1 VSVLAEIKDTEN
13 RQLNG
18 AQAIIACLELEQVD
32 TVFSY
37 PGGAVLSI
45 FEALRESNKIKN
57 VLTRT
62 EQGATHAASGY
73 ARASGKA
80 GVCIATSGP
89 GATNLVTG
97 LATAYMDSIP
107 MVAITG
113 QVSTAMIGTDA
124 FQEIDITG
132 ITRPI
137 VKHSYLVTNVN
148 DLPQVIKEAFY
159 LATTGRPGPVLV
171 DVPKNV
177 ADSLCKAAIP
187 GQIDLPGYK
196 PTFKGHQLK
205 IQNACKLLQAA
216 KKPLIYAGGGVISAR
231 AEELLQ
237 KLAHRLDAPVAVTL
251 LGKAAYPFRDGY
263 YIGML
268 GIHGAP
274 AANLAVSECDVL
286 LAVGARFDD
295 RVTGNVAEFAKEAK
309 IIHVDVDPAEIGK
322 NVPAD
327 VPIVGDAAAIIEVML
342 DFLEQS
348 EHDVWRA
355 KIESWRPLH
364 SDAYDAN
371 LAGAANGQLHFREVL
386 QALNRQTKGKA
397 VVTTDVGQHQMV
409 AAQFYHA
416 RQGGGFISSGGLG
429 TMGYGLPAAVGA
441 QLARPEALVVCI
453 TGDGSFQMTM
463 NELATAKAQRLPIK
477 VILSNNSNLGM
488 VRQLQKYYSEEHY
501 FGIDLEG
508 NPDFA
513 KIAEAYDMA
522 YFRLERPEDVEATLQ
537 AALACDRL
545 TLVECLIA
553 KEEMVYPMVLNGK
566 GLSEMVV
573 AE

>member
-1 VSVLAEIKDTEN
+1 MEN
-13 RQLNG
+13 MMNEPAKPEKNG
-18 AQAIIACLELEQVD
+18 AQVIIECLELEGVD

-45 FEALRESNKIKN
+45 FEALRASERIHN

-73 ARASGKA
+73 ARVKGRP

-137 VKHSYLVTNVN
+137 VKHSYLVTQVE
-148 DLPQVIKEAFY
+148 DLPEVIREAFY
-159 LATTGRPGPVLV
+159 LAGTGRPGPVLI

-177 ADSLCKAAIP
+177 ADAVCRAEIP
-187 GQIDLPGYK
+187 GEINLPGYK
-196 PTFKGHQLK
+196 PTFKGHRLK
-205 IQNACKLLQAA
+205 IQNACKVLQGAR
-216 KKPLIYAGGGVISAR
+216 KPLIYAGGGVVSSG
-231 AEELLQ
+231 AEEVLQ
-237 KLAHRLDAPVAVTL
+237 NLAHRLDAPVAVTL
-251 LGKAAYPFRDGY
+251 MGKAAYPFRDGY

-295 RVTGNVAEFAKEAK
+295 RVTANVNEFAREAK

-322 NVPAD
+322 NVASD
-327 VPIVGDAAAIIEVML
+327 VPIVGDAGAILTDML
-342 DFLEQS
+342 EFLEPAKHES
-348 EHDVWRA
+348 WRA
-355 KIESWRPLH
+355 KIESWRALT
-364 SDAYDAN
+364 SDAYDTAE
-371 LAGAANGQLHFREVL
+371 AGGSLHLREVIRS
-386 QALNRQTKGKA
+386 LNRLTKGKA
-397 VVTTDVGQHQMV
+397 IVTTDVGQHQMA

-416 RQGGGFISSGGLG
+416 RRRGGFISSGGLG

-441 QLARPEALVVCI
+441 KLAAREDTVCCV

-463 NELATAKAQRLPIK
+463 NELATAKAEGLPIK
-477 VILSNNSNLGM
+477 IILSNNSNLGM
-488 VRQLQKYYSEEHY
+488 VRQLQKYYSQERY

-508 NPDFA
+508 NPEFR

-522 YFRLERPEDVEATLQ
+522 YLRVEKPEEIEPALTE
-537 AALACDRL
+537 ALANGRL
-545 TLVECLIA
+545 TLVECIIP
-553 KEEMVYPMVLNGK
+553 KEEMVYPMVLNGQA
-566 GLSEMVV
+566 LSNMVV
-573 AE
+573 AERT

>member
-1 VSVLAEIKDTEN
+1 MSTLAAGKI
-13 RQLNG
+13 NG
-18 AQAIIACLELEQVD
+18 AQAIIACLELENVD

-45 FEALRESNKIKN
+45 FEALRESKQIKN

-73 ARASGKA
+73 ARASAGAKA

-107 MVAITG
+107 LVAITG

-159 LATTGRPGPVLV
+159 LATTGRPGPILI

-177 ADSLCKAAIP
+177 ADSICKAEIP
-187 GQIDLPGYK
+187 GRIDLPGYK
-196 PTFKGHQLK
+196 PTFTGHRLK
-205 IQNACKLLQAA
+205 IQNACKLLQEA
-216 KKPLIYAGGGVISAR
+216 KKPLIYAGGGVVSAG

-237 KLAHRLDAPVAVTL
+237 NLAHRLDAPVAVTL
-251 LGKAAYPFRDGY
+251 MGKAAYPFRDGY
-263 YIGML
+263 FIGML

-286 LAVGARFDD
+286 LAIGARFDD
-295 RVTGNVAEFAKEAK
+295 RVTANVAEFAKEAR

-322 NVPAD
+322 NVTSE

-342 DFLEQS
+342 EFLDPA
-348 EHDVWRA
+348 EHTAWRA

-364 SDAYDAN
+364 SDVYEKAN
-371 LAGAANGQLHFREVL
+371 TGGQLHFREVI
-386 QALNRQTKGKA
+386 AELNRQTKGKA
-397 VVTTDVGQHQMV
+397 IVTTDVGQHQIV
-409 AAQFYHA
+409 AAQFYQA
-416 RQGGGFISSGGLG
+416 RHRGGFISSGGLG
-429 TMGYGLPAAVGA
+429 TMGYGFPAAVGA
-441 QLARPEALVVCI
+441 QLAARGEQVVCI

-463 NELATAKAQRLPIK
+463 NELATAKAHNLPIK

-488 VRQLQKYYSEEHY
+488 VRQLQKYYVQGNY

-522 YFRLERPEDVEATLQ
+522 YFRLERPEDIETTLQ
-537 AALACDRL
+537 AALAGNRL

-553 KEEMVYPMVLNGK
+553 KEEMVFPMVLNGTR
-566 GLSEMVV
+566 LTDMVV
-573 AE
+573 AD

>member
-1 VSVLAEIKDTEN
+1 MSAEKI
-13 RQLNG
+13 NG
-18 AQAIIACLELEQVD
+18 AQAIIACLELENVD

-45 FEALRESNKIKN
+45 FDALRESKKIKN

-73 ARASGKA
+73 ARASAGAKA

-107 MVAITG
+107 LVAITG

-159 LATTGRPGPVLV
+159 LATTGRPGPVLI

-177 ADSLCKAAIP
+177 ADSVCRAEIP
-187 GQIDLPGYK
+187 GKIDLPGYK
-196 PTFKGHQLK
+196 PTFKGHRLK
-205 IQNACKLLQAA
+205 IQNACKLLQEA
-216 KKPLIYAGGGVISAR
+216 KKPLIYAGGGVISAC

-237 KLAHRLDAPVAVTL
+237 NLAHRLDAPVAVTL
-251 LGKAAYPFRDGY
+251 MGKAAYPFRDGY
-263 YIGML
+263 FIGML

-286 LAVGARFDD
+286 LAIGARFDD
-295 RVTGNVAEFAKEAK
+295 RVTANLADFAKEAK

-322 NVPAD
+322 NVAAD

-342 DFLEQS
+342 EFLDAA
-348 EHDVWRA
+348 EHTAWRA

-364 SDAYDAN
+364 SDVYEKAT
-371 LAGAANGQLHFREVL
+371 AGNQLHFREVI
-386 QALNRQTKGKA
+386 AELNRQTKGKA
-397 VVTTDVGQHQMV
+397 IVTTDVGQHQMV
-409 AAQFYHA
+409 AAQFYHT
-416 RQGGGFISSGGLG
+416 RHKGGFISSGGLG
-429 TMGYGLPAAVGA
+429 TMGYGFPAAVGA
-441 QLARPEALVVCI
+441 QLAAPGEQVVCI

-463 NELATAKAQRLPIK
+463 NELATAKAHNLPII

-488 VRQLQKYYSEEHY
+488 VRQLQKYYVQGNY

-508 NPDFA
+508 NPNFA

-522 YFRLERPEDVEATLQ
+522 YFRLERPEDIAATLQ
-537 AALACDRL
+537 TALAGKRL
-545 TLVECLIA
+545 TLLECVIA
-553 KEEMVYPMVLNGK
+553 KEEMVYPMVLNGT
-566 GLSEMVV
+566 GLTDMVV
-573 AE
+573 AD

>member
-1 VSVLAEIKDTEN
+1 M
-13 RQLNG
+13 NG
-18 AQAIIACLELEQVD
+18 AQAIIACLELEDVD

-45 FEALRESNKIKN
+45 FEALRESKQIKN

-73 ARASGKA
+73 ARASAGAKA

-107 MVAITG
+107 LVAITG

-159 LATTGRPGPVLV
+159 LATTGRPGPVLI

-177 ADSLCKAAIP
+177 ADSICKAEIP
-187 GQIDLPGYK
+187 GRIDLPGYK
-196 PTFKGHQLK
+196 PTFKGHRLK
-205 IQNACKLLQAA
+205 IQNACKLLQEA
-216 KKPLIYAGGGVISAR
+216 KKPLIYAGGGVVSAG

-237 KLAHRLDAPVAVTL
+237 NLAHRLDAPVAVTL
-251 LGKAAYPFRDGY
+251 MGKAAYPFRDGY
-263 YIGML
+263 FIGML

-286 LAVGARFDD
+286 LAIGARFDD
-295 RVTGNVAEFAKEAK
+295 RVTANVAEFAKEAR

-322 NVPAD
+322 NVTSE

-342 DFLEQS
+342 EFLDPA
-348 EHDVWRA
+348 EHTAWRA

-364 SDAYDAN
+364 SDVYEKAN
-371 LAGAANGQLHFREVL
+371 TGGQLHFREVI
-386 QALNRQTKGKA
+386 AELNRQTKGKA
-397 VVTTDVGQHQMV
+397 IVTTDVGQHQMV
-409 AAQFYHA
+409 AAQFYQA
-416 RQGGGFISSGGLG
+416 RHRGGFISSGGLG
-429 TMGYGLPAAVGA
+429 TMGYGFPAAVGA
-441 QLARPEALVVCI
+441 QLAAQGEQVVCI

-463 NELATAKAQRLPIK
+463 NELATAKAHNLPIK

-488 VRQLQKYYSEEHY
+488 VRQLQKYYVQGNY

-522 YFRLERPEDVEATLQ
+522 YFRLERPEDIEETLR
-537 AALACDRL
+537 AALACNRL

-553 KEEMVYPMVLNGK
+553 KEEMVFPMVLNGTR
-566 GLSEMVV
+566 LTDMVV
-573 AE
+573 AD

>member
-1 VSVLAEIKDTEN
+1 M
-13 RQLNG
+13 NG
-18 AQAIIACLELEQVD
+18 AQAIIACLELENVD

-45 FEALRESNKIKN
+45 FEALRQSKQIKN

-73 ARASGKA
+73 ARASGQA

-107 MVAITG
+107 LVAITG
-113 QVSTAMIGTDA
+113 QVSTSMIGTDA

-137 VKHSYLVTNVN
+137 VKHSYLVTEVN

-159 LATTGRPGPVLV
+159 LATTGRPGPVLI

-177 ADSLCKAAIP
+177 ADSLCQAEIP
-187 GQIDLPGYK
+187 GKIDLPGYK
-196 PTFKGHQLK
+196 PTFKGHRLK
-205 IQNACKLLQAA
+205 IQNACKVLQEA
-216 KKPLIYAGGGVISAR
+216 KRPLIYAGGGVISAG

-237 KLAHRLDAPVAVTL
+237 NLAHRLDAPVAVTL
-251 LGKAAYPFRDGY
+251 MGKAAYPFRDGY
-263 YIGML
+263 FIGML

-274 AANLAVSECDVL
+274 AANLAVSQCDVL

-295 RVTGNVAEFAKEAK
+295 RVTANVADFAKDAT

-322 NVPAD
+322 NVMSD

-342 DFLEQS
+342 EFLDPA
-348 EHDVWRA
+348 EHTAWRA
-355 KIESWRPLH
+355 KIESWRPLR
-364 SDAYDAN
+364 SDVYEPVKGSSQ
-371 LAGAANGQLHFREVL
+371 AGELHLRDVIAE
-386 QALNRQTKGKA
+386 LNRQTRGKA
-397 VVTTDVGQHQMV
+397 IVTTDVGQHQMV
-409 AAQFYHA
+409 AAQFYYA
-416 RQGGGFISSGGLG
+416 RHKGGFISSGGLG
-429 TMGYGLPAAVGA
+429 TMGYGFPAAVGA
-441 QLARPEALVVCI
+441 QLAAPGEQVVCV

-463 NELATAKAQRLPIK
+463 NELATAKAHSLPIK

-488 VRQLQKYYSEEHY
+488 VRQLQKYYVDGNY
-501 FGIDLEG
+501 FGVDLEG

-522 YFRLERPEDVEATLQ
+522 YFRLERPEDIAPTLQ
-537 AALACDRL
+537 AALASKKL

-553 KEEMVYPMVLNGK
+553 KEEMVYPMVLNGT
-566 GLSEMVV
+566 GLTDMVV

>member
-1 VSVLAEIKDTEN
+1 MSAEKI
-13 RQLNG
+13 NG
-18 AQAIIACLELEQVD
+18 AQAIIACLELENVD

-45 FEALRESNKIKN
+45 FDALRESKKIKN

-73 ARASGKA
+73 ARASAGAKA

-107 MVAITG
+107 LVAITG

-159 LATTGRPGPVLV
+159 LATTGRPGPVLI

-177 ADSLCKAAIP
+177 ADSVCRAEIP
-187 GQIDLPGYK
+187 GKIDLPGYK
-196 PTFKGHQLK
+196 PTFKGHRLK
-205 IQNACKLLQAA
+205 IQNACKLLQEA
-216 KKPLIYAGGGVISAR
+216 KKPLIYAGGGVISAC

-237 KLAHRLDAPVAVTL
+237 NLAHRLDAPVAVTL
-251 LGKAAYPFRDGY
+251 MGKAAYPFRDGY
-263 YIGML
+263 FIGML

-286 LAVGARFDD
+286 LAIGARFDD
-295 RVTGNVAEFAKEAK
+295 RVTANLADFAREAK

-322 NVPAD
+322 NVAAD

-342 DFLEQS
+342 EFLDAA
-348 EHDVWRA
+348 EHTAWRA

-364 SDAYDAN
+364 SDVYEKAM
-371 LAGAANGQLHFREVL
+371 AGNQLHFREVI
-386 QALNRQTKGKA
+386 AELNRQTKGKA
-397 VVTTDVGQHQMV
+397 IVTTDVGQHQMV
-409 AAQFYHA
+409 AAQFYHT
-416 RQGGGFISSGGLG
+416 RHKGGFISSGGLG
-429 TMGYGLPAAVGA
+429 TMGYGFPAAVGA
-441 QLARPEALVVCI
+441 QLAAPGEQVVCI

-463 NELATAKAQRLPIK
+463 NELATAKAHNLPII

-488 VRQLQKYYSEEHY
+488 VRQLQKYYVQGNY

-522 YFRLERPEDVEATLQ
+522 YFRLERPEDIAATLQ
-537 AALACDRL
+537 AALAGKRL
-545 TLVECLIA
+545 TLLECVIA
-553 KEEMVYPMVLNGK
+553 KEEMVYPMVLNGT
-566 GLSEMVV
+566 GLTDMVV
-573 AE
+573 AD

>member
-1 VSVLAEIKDTEN
+1 MSAEKI
-13 RQLNG
+13 NG
-18 AQAIIACLELEQVD
+18 AQAIIACLELENVD

-45 FEALRESNKIKN
+45 FDALRESKKIKN

-73 ARASGKA
+73 ARASAGAKA

-107 MVAITG
+107 LVAITG

-159 LATTGRPGPVLV
+159 LATTGRPGPVLI

-177 ADSLCKAAIP
+177 ADSVCRAEIP
-187 GQIDLPGYK
+187 GKIDLPGYK
-196 PTFKGHQLK
+196 PTFKGHRLK
-205 IQNACKLLQAA
+205 IQNACKLLQEA
-216 KKPLIYAGGGVISAR
+216 KKPLIYAGGGVISAC

-237 KLAHRLDAPVAVTL
+237 NLAHRLDAPVAVTL
-251 LGKAAYPFRDGY
+251 MGKAAYPFRDGY
-263 YIGML
+263 FIGML

-286 LAVGARFDD
+286 LAIGARFDD
-295 RVTGNVAEFAKEAK
+295 RVTANLADFAREAK

-322 NVPAD
+322 NVAAD

-342 DFLEQS
+342 EFLDAA
-348 EHDVWRA
+348 EHTAWRA

-364 SDAYDAN
+364 SDVYEKAT
-371 LAGAANGQLHFREVL
+371 AGNQLHFREVITE
-386 QALNRQTKGKA
+386 LNRQTKGKA
-397 VVTTDVGQHQMV
+397 IVTTDVGQHQMV
-409 AAQFYHA
+409 AAQFYHT
-416 RQGGGFISSGGLG
+416 RHKGGFISSGGLG
-429 TMGYGLPAAVGA
+429 TMGYGFPAAVGA
-441 QLARPEALVVCI
+441 QLAAPGEQVVCI

-463 NELATAKAQRLPIK
+463 NELATAKAHNLPII

-488 VRQLQKYYSEEHY
+488 VRQLQKYYVQGNY

-508 NPDFA
+508 NPNFA

-522 YFRLERPEDVEATLQ
+522 YFRLERPEDIAATLQ
-537 AALACDRL
+537 TALAGKRL
-545 TLVECLIA
+545 TLLECVIA
-553 KEEMVYPMVLNGK
+553 KEEMVYPMVLNGT
-566 GLSEMVV
+566 GLTDMVV
-573 AE
+573 AD

>member
-1 VSVLAEIKDTEN
+1 MSAEKI
-13 RQLNG
+13 NG
-18 AQAIIACLELEQVD
+18 AQAIIACLELENVD

-45 FEALRESNKIKN
+45 FDALRESKKIKN

-73 ARASGKA
+73 ARASAGAKA

-107 MVAITG
+107 LVAITG

-159 LATTGRPGPVLV
+159 LATTGRPGPVLI

-177 ADSLCKAAIP
+177 ADSVCRAEIP
-187 GQIDLPGYK
+187 GKIDLPGYK
-196 PTFKGHQLK
+196 PSFKGHRLK
-205 IQNACKLLQAA
+205 IQNACKLLQEA
-216 KKPLIYAGGGVISAR
+216 KKPLIYAGGGVISAC

-237 KLAHRLDAPVAVTL
+237 NLAHRLDAPVAVTL
-251 LGKAAYPFRDGY
+251 MGKAAYPFRDGY
-263 YIGML
+263 FIGML

-286 LAVGARFDD
+286 LAIGARFDD
-295 RVTGNVAEFAKEAK
+295 RVTANLADFAREAK

-322 NVPAD
+322 NVAAD

-342 DFLEQS
+342 EFLDS
-348 EHDVWRA
+348 AEHTAWRA

-364 SDAYDAN
+364 SDVYEKAT
-371 LAGAANGQLHFREVL
+371 AGNQLHFREVI
-386 QALNRQTKGKA
+386 AELNRQTKGKA
-397 VVTTDVGQHQMV
+397 IVTTDVGQHQMV
-409 AAQFYHA
+409 AAQFYHT
-416 RQGGGFISSGGLG
+416 RHKGGFISSGGLG
-429 TMGYGLPAAVGA
+429 TMGYGFPAAVGA
-441 QLARPEALVVCI
+441 QLAAPGEQVVCI

-463 NELATAKAQRLPIK
+463 NELATAKAHNLPII

-488 VRQLQKYYSEEHY
+488 VRQLQKYYVQGNY

-508 NPDFA
+508 NPNFA

-522 YFRLERPEDVEATLQ
+522 YFRLERPEDIAATLQ
-537 AALACDRL
+537 AALAGKRL
-545 TLVECLIA
+545 TLLECVIA
-553 KEEMVYPMVLNGK
+553 KEEMVYPMVLNGT
-566 GLSEMVV
+566 GLTDMVV
-573 AE
+573 AD

>member
-1 VSVLAEIKDTEN
+1 MSVLAAEKI
-13 RQLNG
+13 NG
-18 AQAIIACLELEQVD
+18 AQAIIACLELENVD

-45 FEALRESNKIKN
+45 FEALRESKQIKN

-73 ARASGKA
+73 ARASLGAKA

-107 MVAITG
+107 LVAITG
-113 QVSTAMIGTDA
+113 QVSTSMIGTDA

-177 ADSLCKAAIP
+177 ADSLCKAEIP
-187 GQIDLPGYK
+187 GKIDLPGYK
-196 PTFKGHQLK
+196 PTFKGHRLK
-205 IQNACKLLQAA
+205 IQNACKVLQEA
-216 KKPLIYAGGGVISAR
+216 KRPLIYVGGGVISAG

-237 KLAHRLDAPVAVTL
+237 NLAHRLDAPVAVTL
-251 LGKAAYPFRDGY
+251 MGKSAYPFRDGY
-263 YIGML
+263 AIGML

-286 LAVGARFDD
+286 LAIGARFDD
-295 RVTGNVAEFAKEAK
+295 RVTANVAEFAKDAK

-322 NVPAD
+322 NVVID

-342 DFLEQS
+342 EYLDPA
-348 EHDVWRA
+348 EHTAWRA

-364 SDAYDAN
+364 SDVYEPKGGEAEDV
-371 LAGAANGQLHFREVL
+371 LHLRDVIAE
-386 QALNRQTKGKA
+386 LNRQTKGKA
-397 VVTTDVGQHQMV
+397 IVTTDVGQHQMV
-409 AAQFYHA
+409 AAQFYNSRHK
-416 RQGGGFISSGGLG
+416 GGFISSGGLG
-429 TMGYGLPAAVGA
+429 TMGYGFPAAVGA
-441 QLARPEALVVCI
+441 QLAAPGEQVVCI

-463 NELATAKAQRLPIK
+463 NELATAKAHKLPIK

-488 VRQLQKYYSEEHY
+488 VRQLQKYYAGSNY
-501 FGIDLEG
+501 FGIDLDG

-522 YFRLERPEDVEATLQ
+522 YFRLERPEDVEPTLR
-537 AALACDRL
+537 AALASAKL
-545 TLVECLIA
+545 TLVECMIA
-553 KEEMVYPMVLNGK
+553 KEEMVYPMVLNGS
-566 GLSEMVV
+566 GLTDMVV
-573 AE
+573 AD

>member
-1 VSVLAEIKDTEN
+1 MSAEKI
-13 RQLNG
+13 NG
-18 AQAIIACLELEQVD
+18 AQAIIACLELENVD

-45 FEALRESNKIKN
+45 FDALRESKKIKN

-73 ARASGKA
+73 ARASAGAKA

-89 GATNLVTG
+89 GATNLV
-97 LATAYMDSIP
+97 DSIP
-107 MVAITG
+107 LVAITG

-159 LATTGRPGPVLV
+159 LATTGRPGPVLI

-177 ADSLCKAAIP
+177 ADSVCRAEIP
-187 GQIDLPGYK
+187 GKIDLPGYK
-196 PTFKGHQLK
+196 PTFKGHRLK
-205 IQNACKLLQAA
+205 IQNACKLLQEA
-216 KKPLIYAGGGVISAR
+216 KKPLIYAGGGVISAC

-237 KLAHRLDAPVAVTL
+237 NLAHRLDAPVAVTL
-251 LGKAAYPFRDGY
+251 MGKAAYPFRDGY
-263 YIGML
+263 FIGML

-286 LAVGARFDD
+286 LAIGARFDD
-295 RVTGNVAEFAKEAK
+295 RVTANLADFAREAK

-322 NVPAD
+322 NVAAD

-342 DFLEQS
+342 EFLDS
-348 EHDVWRA
+348 AEHTAWRA

-364 SDAYDAN
+364 SDVYEKAT
-371 LAGAANGQLHFREVL
+371 AGNQLHFREVI
-386 QALNRQTKGKA
+386 AELNRQTKGKA
-397 VVTTDVGQHQMV
+397 IVTTDVGQHQMV
-409 AAQFYHA
+409 AAQFYHT
-416 RQGGGFISSGGLG
+416 RHKGGFISSGGLG
-429 TMGYGLPAAVGA
+429 TMGYGFPAAVGA
-441 QLARPEALVVCI
+441 QLAAPGEQVVCI

-463 NELATAKAQRLPIK
+463 NELATAKAHNLPII

-488 VRQLQKYYSEEHY
+488 VRQLQKYYVQGNY

-508 NPDFA
+508 NPNFA

-522 YFRLERPEDVEATLQ
+522 YFRLERPEDIAATLQ
-537 AALACDRL
+537 AALAGKRL
-545 TLVECLIA
+545 TLLECVIA
-553 KEEMVYPMVLNGK
+553 KEEMVYPMVLNGT
-566 GLSEMVV
+566 GLTDMVV
-573 AE
+573 AD

>member
-1 VSVLAEIKDTEN
+1 MSAEKI
-13 RQLNG
+13 NG
-18 AQAIIACLELEQVD
+18 AQAIIACLELENVD

-45 FEALRESNKIKN
+45 FDALRESKKIKN

-73 ARASGKA
+73 ARASAGAKA

-107 MVAITG
+107 LVAITG

-159 LATTGRPGPVLV
+159 LATTGRPGPVLI

-177 ADSLCKAAIP
+177 ADSVCRAEIP
-187 GQIDLPGYK
+187 GKIDLPGYK
-196 PTFKGHQLK
+196 PTFKGHRLK
-205 IQNACKLLQAA
+205 IQNACKLLQEA
-216 KKPLIYAGGGVISAR
+216 KKPLIYAGGGVISAC

-237 KLAHRLDAPVAVTL
+237 NLAHRLDAPVAVTL
-251 LGKAAYPFRDGY
+251 MGKAAYPFRDGY
-263 YIGML
+263 FIGML

-286 LAVGARFDD
+286 LAIGARFDD
-295 RVTGNVAEFAKEAK
+295 RVTANLADFAKEAK

-322 NVPAD
+322 NVAAD

-342 DFLEQS
+342 EFLDAA
-348 EHDVWRA
+348 EHTAWRA

-364 SDAYDAN
+364 SDVYEKAT
-371 LAGAANGQLHFREVL
+371 AGNQLHFREVI
-386 QALNRQTKGKA
+386 AELNRQTKGKA
-397 VVTTDVGQHQMV
+397 IVTTDVGQHQMV
-409 AAQFYHA
+409 AAQFYHT
-416 RQGGGFISSGGLG
+416 RHKGGFISSGGLG
-429 TMGYGLPAAVGA
+429 TMGYGFPAAVGA
-441 QLARPEALVVCI
+441 QLAAPGEQVVCI

-463 NELATAKAQRLPIK
+463 NELATAKAHNLPII

-488 VRQLQKYYSEEHY
+488 VRQLQKYYVQGNY

-522 YFRLERPEDVEATLQ
+522 YFRLERPEDIAATLQ
-537 AALACDRL
+537 AALAGKRL
-545 TLVECLIA
+545 TLLECVIA
-553 KEEMVYPMVLNGK
+553 KEEMVYPMVLNGT
-566 GLSEMVV
+566 GLTDMVV
-573 AE
+573 AD